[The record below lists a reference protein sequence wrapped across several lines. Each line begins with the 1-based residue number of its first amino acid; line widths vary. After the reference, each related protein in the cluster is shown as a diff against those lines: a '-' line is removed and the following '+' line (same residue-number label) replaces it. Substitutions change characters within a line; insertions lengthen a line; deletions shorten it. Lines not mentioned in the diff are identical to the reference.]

1 MIWQSATRRRA
12 RRMPA
17 FGIGCRTGRRSL
29 DYAGSPPSNNRRQG
43 TPQDQ
48 CDMRL
53 NELLLARFG
62 GGRERAAAKPVR
74 TQAVL
79 ARAERRRRGRRW
91 GLLASAD
98 FRRLWTIGIVAFA
111 VRWLEMLVVGVF
123 VYQHTGSAFDVALMT
138 MLRMLPMAPSSARS
152 PNGSS
157 GAPR

>member
-1 MIWQSATRRRA
+1 
-12 RRMPA
+12 MPA
-17 FGIGCRTGRRSL
+17 FGIGCRAGRGSL

-62 GGRERAAAKPVR
+62 GGRDRAAAKPVR

-98 FRRLWTIGIVAFA
+98 FRRLWTIGIRAFA

-123 VYQHTGSAFDVALMT
+123 RYQNTRSAFDGALMT
-138 MLRMLPMAPSSARS
+138 MPRMLPIALVGAFIGAFAQRIEARHAPIAGLPSQ
-152 PNGSS
+152 
-157 GAPR
+157 

>member
-1 MIWQSATRRRA
+1 
-12 RRMPA
+12 
-17 FGIGCRTGRRSL
+17 
-29 DYAGSPPSNNRRQG
+29 
-43 TPQDQ
+43 
-48 CDMRL
+48 MRL

>member
-62 GGRERAAAKPVR
+62 GWRERAAKPLHAP
-74 TQAVL
+74 AVL
-79 ARAERRRRGRRW
+79 ARAERRRRSRRW

-111 VRWLEMLVVGVF
+111 LRWLEMLVVGVF